1 MTDRPVEIAIAG
13 FGWFAEL
20 LCGRVLPFVPEVR
33 VVAVCDQLASR
44 RERAATL
51 LGIPVFEDLEA
62 MLRGSDADGI
72 VILTP
77 HNTHREL
84 VEMAASAGRHVFCEK
99 AMAVTASDCV
109 SMIRAAQAANVN
121 LLVGHM
127 QKLFAPYARVI
138 ELVRSGVYGRP
149 VAMNVFGFHWC
160 PVFEGWWR
168 KKEACGGLLYWT
180 GIHDLDTMR
189 AIAGEVKQVY
199 ALAGPKTD
207 SYTEYE
213 DSVSVTLSYEGG
225 ATGSLQVAEHDPLRD
240 FSDSFALS
248 VLCERGAIRYYPE
261 TASVEHRQRN
271 GHNLGD
277 LFRDVFP
284 SHEESENEAYRWEFA
299 HFARVVRGVEPTLLT
314 ATDGLRCVETLEA
327 VYRSLS
333 TGQPATVDWNDVNRT
348 SGDGL
353 GRRGEG

>member
-1 MTDRPVEIAIAG
+1 MTDRPVGIAITG

-33 VVAVCDQLASR
+33 ILAVCDQIASR
-44 RERAATL
+44 RERAAAL
-51 LGIPVFEDLEA
+51 LGVPVFEDLEA
-62 MLRGSDADGI
+62 MLRGSDAEGV

-77 HNTHREL
+77 HNTHRKL

-109 SMIRAAQAANVN
+109 SMIRAARTARVN

-127 QKLFAPYARVI
+127 QKLFPPYARVV
-138 ELVRSGVYGRP
+138 ELVRSGIYGSP
-149 VAMNVFGFHWC
+149 VAINVFGFHWC

-168 KKEACGGLLYWT
+168 KKDACGGLLYWT

-213 DSVSVTLSYEGG
+213 DSVAVTISYAGG
-225 ATGSLQVAEHDPLRD
+225 AVGSLQVAEHDPLRD

-248 VLCERGAIRYYPE
+248 VLCEQGSIRYFPE
-261 TASVEHRQRN
+261 AASVEHRPRD
-271 GHNLGD
+271 GHQLGD
-277 LFRDVFP
+277 LYRESFP
-284 SHEESENEAYRWEFA
+284 SHEDSENEAYRWEFA
-299 HFARVVRGVEPTLLT
+299 HFARVVRGLEPILLT

-333 TGQPATVDWNDVNRT
+333 TGQPAAVDSNDVNRT
-348 SGDGL
+348 SADGPGPL
-353 GRRGEG
+353 GER